1 MKATY
6 VAVAFL
12 AVGLATGCS
21 VVGLSPEQ
29 EEEAYLL
36 RVAQAEAPWL
46 AAIDR
51 FDRTLSGSYSTRNA
65 FLRGL
70 KNAGLAEGAKDS
82 HAAAG
87 QLTAPDSLAADHEA
101 WLEFRRS
108 VDVLAP
114 DLEQATAIGDVVTVL
129 AARRAL
135 GEAEA
140 EFLLAVSRNFCL
152 HLAAVDPAE
161 DCAPDDSLPGGE
173 YGTAAYETLRE
184 YAIRVGP
191 LFLTSSTLDQSQRT
205 EYLAGVQPEIE
216 VLLRDTG
223 ERLRRLTPPDEFA
236 VDHEALLSYFDAQY
250 QTAAAITVAN
260 AAGDDQGI
268 VELYAESAQLFETL
282 QQSLSEAV
290 RPIVNPAF

>member
-1 MKATY
+1 MKAMY
-6 VAVAFL
+6 AAAALL

-21 VVGLSPEQ
+21 VVGLSAEQ

-51 FDRTLSGSYSTRNA
+51 FDRTLSGSFSTRNA
-65 FLRGL
+65 FLVGL
-70 KNAGLAEGAKDS
+70 RNAGLAEGAKDS

-87 QLTAPDSLAADHEA
+87 QLTAPDSLAGDHEE

-114 DLEQATAIGDVVTVL
+114 DLEQATATGDVVTIL
-129 AARRAL
+129 ATRRAL

-140 EFLLAVSRNFCL
+140 DFLLAISREFCL

-161 DCAPDDSLPGGE
+161 DCPPGDSLPGGE

-205 EYLAGVQPEIE
+205 QYLAGVQPEIE

-223 ERLRRLTPPDEFA
+223 DRLGRLTPPDEFA
-236 VDHEALLSYFDAQY
+236 VDHEVLLTYFDAQY
-250 QTAAAITVAN
+250 RTAAAITAAN
-260 AAGDDQGI
+260 AAGNDPGI
-268 VELYAESAQLFETL
+268 LELYAESARLFENL